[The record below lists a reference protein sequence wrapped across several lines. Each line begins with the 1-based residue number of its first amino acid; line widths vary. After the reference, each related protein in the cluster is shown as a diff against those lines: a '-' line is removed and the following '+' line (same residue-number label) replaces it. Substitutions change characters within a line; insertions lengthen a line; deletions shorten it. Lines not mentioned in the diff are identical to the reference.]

1 MSDKYEGLGLSEE
14 EISAMEEELGE
25 DTGVEAEADDAE
37 EVEDEQGAAQDD
49 AAEEAVESEVE
60 AKADEPE
67 PEVEVKPEPK
77 QEAAPVAEAV
87 PSALDKL
94 EAELAEVKK
103 QFDDGDISIDEY
115 IDAKSALDRKIV
127 KAELKAELAQEA
139 ASKSWSQSQE
149 DFLGKHDYLRDEVIY
164 GAFATQVNKL
174 LADPKSAALTDE
186 ALLAAAKAKVDAA
199 FGRKPGEPEPP
210 KGESPIRKAKKDA
223 ADTSK
228 IPITLQGIPAAAPP
242 DDVDG
247 NRFAYLDRLSGEAF
261 EAAIS
266 KLSDDDRNR
275 WARSQ

>member
-37 EVEDEQGAAQDD
+37 EVEDEQEAAAGDD
-49 AAEEAVESEVE
+49 ADEVVEPEVE

-67 PEVEVKPEPK
+67 PKVEV
-77 QEAAPVAEAV
+77 EAAPVAEAA

-94 EAELAEVKK
+94 ESELAEVKK

-139 ASKSWSQSQE
+139 ASKSWEQSQS
-149 DFLGKHDYLRDEVIY
+149 DFLGQHDYLRDEVVY
-164 GAFATQVNKL
+164 GAFAMQVNKL
-174 LADPKSAALTDE
+174 LADPKSASLTDE

>member
-37 EVEDEQGAAQDD
+37 EVEGEPEAAAGDD
-49 AAEEAVESEVE
+49 AEEVEEPKVE
-60 AKADEPE
+60 AKDDEPE
-67 PEVEVKPEPK
+67 PK
-77 QEAAPVAEAV
+77 QDDVLAADPA

-94 EAELAEVKK
+94 EAELADVKK

-139 ASKSWSQSQE
+139 ASKSWEQSQS
-149 DFLGKHDYLRDEVIY
+149 DFLGQHDYLRDEVIY
-164 GAFATQVNKL
+164 GAFATQVNKM
-174 LADPKSAALTDE
+174 LADPKSASMTDE

-199 FGRKPGEPEPP
+199 LGRKPGDSEPS
-210 KGESPIRKAKKDA
+210 KKDESPIRKAKKDA
-223 ADTSK
+223 ADTSRM
-228 IPITLQGIPAAAPP
+228 PVTLQGIPAAAPA